1 MSGKFSFLSRL
12 SLPGSIV
19 EDGRETAEYK
29 AETGDYT
36 LVFNSFNVFC
46 LKSLLECSQLMVE
59 NVDNWRTFLMNVV

>member
-19 EDGRETAEYK
+19 EDGRETAEYN

-36 LVFNSFNVFC
+36 LVFNSFSVFC
-46 LKSLLECSQLMVE
+46 LTLLECSQLVVE
-59 NVDNWRTFLMNVV
+59 YVDNWRTFSMDVV